1 MSEVILEVH
10 DLYKAFGPVQAV
22 SGISL
27 SIKKGECLAILGPN
41 GAGKTTTVEIL
52 EGLVQAD
59 RGEIFY
65 FGENIK
71 SKSNHFLEK
80 VGVVL
85 QDTKLY
91 RKFTVKETLE
101 LFASFYKTSLPAASL
116 LKSMQLEE
124 KANARLETL
133 SGGQKQRLYLACA
146 LVNNPDL
153 LFLDEP
159 TTGLDPQAR
168 RLLWDQ
174 LKELIWAG
182 KSILLTTHY
191 MDEAQHLADRVAI
204 MDKGQ
209 IRDFGS
215 PDELILKYVGGK
227 VICIRS
233 QNDLGDLAEIFEGR
247 WFEKAKQ
254 SGQSPPF
261 VYEISTTNLAKDLSQ
276 LTHILETQS
285 RAFPDLEIMT
295 PNLEDVF
302 IKLTGRSIRND

>member
-1 MSEVILEVH
+1 MPG
-10 DLYKAFGPVQAV
+10 DFGTQW
-22 SGISL
+22 
-27 SIKKGECLAILGPN
+27 CC
-41 GAGKTTTVEIL
+41 KTTTVEIL

-59 RGEIFY
+59 RVEIFY

-71 SKSNHFLEK
+71 ANQNTFSKKSGLSSK
-80 VGVVL
+80 T
-85 QDTKLY
+85 QRLY

-174 LKELIWAG
+174 LKELNRAG

-233 QNDLGDLAEIFEGR
+233 QYDLGDLAEIFEGR
-247 WFEKAKQ
+247 WLEKAKQ

-261 VYEISTTNLAKDLSQ
+261 VYEIRSTNLAKDLSQ
-276 LTHILETQS
+276 LTHILETKKGPS
-285 RAFPDLEIMT
+285 PIL
-295 PNLEDVF
+295 
-302 IKLTGRSIRND
+302 RS